1 MTATWWGKLAPQGT
15 VARDP
20 ERTDDPGTG
29 DEDPA
34 RGSHD
39 GRVAQRVLAQ
49 SSIGLT
55 AVVPADTNEL
65 MARCRWGQYTR
76 EDEPQDDG
84 TTARVWQRRPIDLT
98 VSIPMYE
105 GSIDPIPVNDDGVV
119 LRGRIAP
126 AANRELLLGDG
137 VLVQ

>member
-1 MTATWWGKLAPQGT
+1 MNAPDLPVWAQRPATIRNELVRRISADLRGPLDGADEIIRGFQREDGTWTPPGRVNDRYLVGKLAPQGT

-55 AVVPADTNEL
+55 AVVSADTNEL
-65 MARCRWGQYTR
+65 MARCRWGQYT
-76 EDEPQDDG
+76 
-84 TTARVWQRRPIDLT
+84 
-98 VSIPMYE
+98 
-105 GSIDPIPVNDDGVV
+105 
-119 LRGRIAP
+119 
-126 AANRELLLGDG
+126 
-137 VLVQ
+137 